1 MQRDYQESVV
11 TPLSSEAND
20 LAAMFD
26 EPATLGSGSSAPR
39 GARSVERAHTAPDL
53 GGVGGLDDALPYESM
68 HLAVEKVQV
77 SSA

>member
-11 TPLSSEAND
+11 TPLSPEANN

-26 EPATLGSGSSAPR
+26 EPATLGSSSSAPR
-39 GARSVERAHTAPDL
+39 SARSVERAHTAPDM
-53 GGVGGLDDALPYESM
+53 GGLDDALPYESM